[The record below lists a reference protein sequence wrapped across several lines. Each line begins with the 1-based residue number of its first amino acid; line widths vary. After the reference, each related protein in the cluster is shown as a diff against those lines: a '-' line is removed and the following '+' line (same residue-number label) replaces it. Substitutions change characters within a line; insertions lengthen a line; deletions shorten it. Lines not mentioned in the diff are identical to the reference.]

1 MKKVLIFLT
10 SFLVLYAVLQIGSG
24 LVLTALY
31 TPDIAGAWETST
43 ALSSEV
49 SFGGGFTSFSLI
61 FLLTA
66 ALLAAF
72 VSKFF
77 QKKY

>member
-1 MKKVLIFLT
+1 MKKIMVFLI
-10 SFLVLYAVLQIGSG
+10 SFLVLYTVLQIGSG

-31 TPDIAGAWETST
+31 VPDIEGAWETST
-43 ALSSEV
+43 SLSSEV
-49 SFGGGFTSFSLI
+49 SFGGGFTYLSLV

-72 VSKFF
+72 VSKII